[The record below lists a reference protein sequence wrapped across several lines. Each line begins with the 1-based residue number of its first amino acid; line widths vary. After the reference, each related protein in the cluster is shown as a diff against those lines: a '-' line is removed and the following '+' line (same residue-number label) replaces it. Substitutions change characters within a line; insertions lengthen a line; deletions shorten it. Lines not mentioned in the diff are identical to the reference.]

1 MKMTKSKIKPK
12 PTNDPKPIDPLQHIH
27 AFCHFVM
34 KKKNPTVQQSVRA
47 CACRRLQFLTR
58 IQKSEDE
65 NITLSFVQTNRM

>member
-1 MKMTKSKIKPK
+1 MNMTKSKINPK
-12 PTNDPKPIDPLQHIH
+12 PTNDLKPIDPLQHIR

-34 KKKNPTVQQSVRA
+34 KKNPTVQQSGRA
-47 CACRRLQFLTR
+47 SVCHRLQFLTR